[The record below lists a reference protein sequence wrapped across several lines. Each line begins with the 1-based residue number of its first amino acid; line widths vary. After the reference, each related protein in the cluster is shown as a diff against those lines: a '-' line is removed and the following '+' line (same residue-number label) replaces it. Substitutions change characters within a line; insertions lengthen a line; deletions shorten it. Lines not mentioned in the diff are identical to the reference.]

1 MADSTKQYFA
11 ETLPAKLEKHPEL
24 AEKVQAIYQ
33 FKITGDEDAGDWVV
47 DLVKN
52 EVREGED
59 AEAKCTVTVASADF
73 LKVISGALNAQMA
86 FMSGKLKIGGD
97 LSLAMKLGDI
107 LKA

>member
-1 MADSTKQYFA
+1 MADNAKQYFD
-11 ETLPAKLEKHPEL
+11 EILPAKLTAHPEL

-33 FKITGDEDAGDWVV
+33 FKIDGDEGGDWVV
-47 DLVKN
+47 NLVKN

-59 AEAKCTVTVASADF
+59 AEAKCTVTVASEDF
-73 LKVISGALNAQMA
+73 IKVINGALNAQMA

-97 LSLAMKLGDI
+97 LSLAMKLGEI